1 MKHPLKYKVL
11 AVALANIFAVG
22 AAQATNGYFS
32 EGTGAKNRGLGGA
45 GTALAQE
52 TGSIVMNPAAAVN
65 MDPRIDIGVGLFNPS
80 PRSVTIAG
88 NNCTSLPQPCGANL
102 DANIES
108 TMDYFLIPFYGQNFA
123 IDNKSSWA
131 VTVSALGGMNTDY
144 ETHPFQAF
152 SPVSLGSLGIDLKQ
166 VTIGGTYAR
175 KVSNG
180 FSVGVTLALVA
191 QQFQAKGIGIFG
203 NFDLSTNPSK
213 MSNNGKSRST
223 GIGLNLGATYDMG
236 NGVTVAFAYAPKVDM
251 SEFDE
256 YAGLFAE
263 GGDFDIPSNYALGV
277 AWEVNKD
284 VLVSFDYR
292 RINYTDVAA
301 VSNDAQRL
309 TTTCLGAAVTSGTIA
324 NNLPDANTDPT
335 CLGGAQGAGFG
346 WDDMDIFKL
355 GVAWSQDA
363 DTTYRAGWNHGSS
376 PIGSEDTTLN
386 ILAPAVVEDHL
397 SLGMTTKLDAT
408 SELTFDYIRTLGNSV
423 TGDLPAAFGG
433 GQATIEMSQNFLE
446 VQYGKRF

>member
-45 GTALAQE
+45 GTALAVE

-80 PRSVTIAG
+80 PRSVSISGNGAG
-88 NNCTSLPQPCGANL
+88 LNTTGDN
-102 DANIES
+102 ES

-144 ETHPFQAF
+144 ETHPFAAF
-152 SPVSLGSLGIDLKQ
+152 GASGPLGIDLKQ
-166 VTIGGTYAR
+166 VSIGGTYAR
-175 KVSNG
+175 KLSNEL
-180 FSVGVTLALVA
+180 SVGVTVSLIA

-203 NFDLSTNPSK
+203 GFGLSTDPSK
-213 MSNNGKSRST
+213 MSDNGKSRST
-223 GIGLNLGATYDMG
+223 GIGLNLGASYNVG

-263 GGDFDIPSNYALGV
+263 GGDFDIPSNYALGI

-309 TTTCLGAAVTSGTIA
+309 TDVCMVAPTNAGPAPNS
-324 NNLPDANTDPT
+324 DPT

-376 PIGSEDTTLN
+376 PIGPEDTTLN
-386 ILAPAVVEDHL
+386 IIAPAVVEDHL
-397 SLGMTTKLDAT
+397 SLGMTKKLDAS
-408 SELTFDYIRTLGNSV
+408 SEITVDYIRTLGNSV
-423 TGDLPAAFGG
+423 TGDLPTAFGA
-433 GQATIEMSQNFLE
+433 GQATLEMSQNFIE

>member
-32 EGTGAKNRGLGGA
+32 EGTGAKNRGMGGA
-45 GTALAQE
+45 GTALAVE

-65 MDPRIDIGVGLFNPS
+65 MEPRIDIGVGLFNPS
-80 PRSVTIAG
+80 PRSVSISG
-88 NNCTSLPQPCGANL
+88 NVCGPGCSLDTTSAN
-102 DANIES
+102 ES
-108 TMDYFLIPFYGQNFA
+108 SMDYFLIPFYGQNFA

-144 ETHPFQAF
+144 ETHPFAAF
-152 SPVSLGSLGIDLKQ
+152 GASGSLGIDLKQ
-166 VTIGGTYAR
+166 VSIGGTYAR
-175 KVSNG
+175 KLSNE
-180 FSVGVTLALVA
+180 FSVGVTVSLIA

-203 NFDLSTNPSK
+203 GFGLSTDPSK
-213 MSNNGKSRST
+213 MSDNGKSRST
-223 GIGLNLGATYDMG
+223 GIGLNLGATYDVG
-236 NGVTVAFAYAPKVDM
+236 DGVTVAFAYAPKVDM

-309 TTTCLGAAVTSGTIA
+309 TDVCMVAPTNMGPAGNS
-324 NNLPDANTDPT
+324 DPT

-346 WDDMDIFKL
+346 WSDMDIFKL

-363 DTTYRAGWNHGSS
+363 DTTYRAGWNHGKS
-376 PIGSEDTTLN
+376 PIGPEDVTLN
-386 ILAPAVVEDHL
+386 IIAPAVVEDHL
-397 SLGMTTKLDAT
+397 SLGMTKKLDAS
-408 SELTFDYIRTLGNSV
+408 SEITVDYIRTLGNSV
-423 TGDLPAAFGG
+423 TGDLPTAFGA
-433 GQATIEMSQNFLE
+433 GQATLEMSQNFLE

>member
-32 EGTGAKNRGLGGA
+32 EGTGAKNRGMGGA
-45 GTALAQE
+45 GTALAVE

-65 MDPRIDIGVGLFNPS
+65 MEPRIDIGVGLFNPS
-80 PRSVTIAG
+80 PRSVSISG
-88 NNCTSLPQPCGANL
+88 NVCGAGCSL
-102 DANIES
+102 DTTGANES
-108 TMDYFLIPFYGQNFA
+108 SMDYFLIPFYGQNFA

-144 ETHPFQAF
+144 KTHPFQAF

-175 KVSNG
+175 KIGNG
-180 FSVGVTLALVA
+180 FSVGATLALVA

-203 NFDLSTNPSK
+203 TFGLSSDTTKLSD
-213 MSNNGKSRST
+213 NGKSRST
-223 GIGLNLGATYDMG
+223 GIGLNLGATYDAG

-263 GGDFDIPSNYALGV
+263 GGDFDIPSNYSLGV

-284 VLVSFDYR
+284 TVVSFDYR

-309 TTTCLGAAVTSGTIA
+309 TDPTACAAVGGNAANGDCLLGAA
-324 NNLPDANTDPT
+324 L
-335 CLGGAQGAGFG
+335 GAGFG
-346 WDDMDIFKL
+346 WSDMDIFKL

-363 DTTYRAGWNHGSS
+363 DTTYRAGWNHGKS
-376 PIGSEDTTLN
+376 PIGPEDATLN
-386 ILAPAVVEDHL
+386 IIAPAVVEDHL
-397 SLGMTTKLDAT
+397 SLGMTKKLDAS
-408 SELTFDYIRTLGNSV
+408 SEITVDYIRTLGNSV
-423 TGDLPAAFGG
+423 SGDLPAPFGG
-433 GQATIEMSQNFLE
+433 GTTTLEMSQNFLE